1 MEFIQILFLV
11 VYLGTP
17 FFIVYW
23 WIRLAKLSP
32 RKVGWPMSAALGL
45 WLLQASVLLYFI
57 SICISGHCTLT
68 AVEEN
73 GPVVL
78 FAFAYVGIGGLLWF
92 AWRQST
98 NVENDT

>member
-23 WIRLAKLSP
+23 WIRLARLSP
-32 RKVGWPMSAALGL
+32 RKAGWPLSAALGL
-45 WLLQASVLLYFI
+45 WLLQAGVLLYFI

-68 AVEEN
+68 PVEEN

-78 FAFAYVGIGGLLWF
+78 LVFAYFGIGGLLWF
-92 AWRQST
+92 AWKQST
-98 NVENDT
+98 PVGHDT